1 MDYFFCLFIPHIF
14 IAGSSWTYLEI
25 GWKYE
30 GQNTL
35 QFHMRKVQGCRMINK
50 MGAGKCWYPTQLKNV
65 AFPDELLTVFYAKWF
80 RKQN

>member
-35 QFHMRKVQGCRMINK
+35 QFHMRKVQGL
-50 MGAGKCWYPTQLKNV
+50 Q
-65 AFPDELLTVFYAKWF
+65 DD
-80 RKQN
+80 

>member
-35 QFHMRKVQGCRMINK
+35 HEES
-50 MGAGKCWYPTQLKNV
+50 AGLQ
-65 AFPDELLTVFYAKWF
+65 DD
-80 RKQN
+80 